1 MPTVDEGTDQ
11 WRVDGQEFP
20 ALGTQKT
27 ASTIIG
33 SVAPGDTGRGRPR
46 KGLPGPTTRVVDR
59 GMRPAQI
66 GRTVGKRNRNVRT
79 QGVHGTLKTPLSP
92 LATSFTP
99 RPTPDKS
106 QNQRQYTDIDRHQS
120 PATTGVGEMESS
132 WNNIEDKSA
141 TMVLAKTIEIEQ
153 PVAMADVAEPGGPAG
168 TGAGGPVVT
177 ESKTPTATDGT
188 GASGSRSKQTDAPV
202 MPEFCFKSG
211 NNRSTVSGPAETGT
225 GGPVGI
231 EKGRSL
237 RDGSDEIG
245 MWTGTGAGGLILAGA
260 RFTTVAEVYAP
271 IAGTEIVQ
279 RNDVGRSDQIEHVA
293 VELSDSDKLGCLSIT
308 RDSVLCGDLT
318 GNGGHDGDGHIMNP
332 DGIWRM
338 SDTEQM
344 LMSSG
349 GLSDSSMDPDPD
361 EGDPIMVGVVGS
373 AAPWYLTGWTNDVE
387 VEFMIDTGC
396 QVTILATSVFD
407 KICDIHP
414 EVKLGLVPCTQRLV
428 SADSSPLIVRG
439 RINLN
444 VIFPGLRCDMSCVVA
459 EIGTDGL
466 LGTEALQSCLPHQLD
481 LRMGQLWADGR
492 STLQLHHQQSTPLVG
507 CSLITAVVLP
517 PVSEVVA
524 EFSITGEQLGSCA
537 LIDPNWELTEEFG
550 VMVGHT
556 LVDATSLS
564 ANVLMINMSEEEVV
578 LPIGSLIGTLVP
590 VLSVSVARS
599 MECVPSTE
607 TAELPDYLEDIVRGS
622 HTSLGDSGR
631 QSLRDL
637 LHKYEHVFPAPGEPV
652 TGRSKTVLHEI
663 EINDTRP
670 VRCGP
675 RRLAPAGLR
684 REQDCVREMLSGGQI
699 EPSDSP
705 WASPVVLV
713 TKKDGST
720 RFCVDYRRLNSLTVK
735 DAYPLPR
742 IDDSLRLLGNQ
753 QWFSTMDLAS
763 GYWHVAMS
771 PDAQKKAAFVT
782 NEGLFQFR
790 VMPFGLCNAPATFE
804 RLMDRVLC
812 GMRWSRCLVYLDDV
826 ISFGKSVPEAIVEE
840 VLARLSDFG
849 LQLKA
854 KKCTFMQTEV
864 GFLGHIVGRSG
875 LACDPNK
882 LSAVRDWHEP
892 TKLKGVHQFIG
903 FVGYYRRFVK
913 DFAKLA
919 DPLVSLTRKGA
930 PFVWGRDQ
938 QDSFDSLKACL
949 LCAPI
954 LGFPTEG
961 DRFVLD
967 TDASLFAIGG
977 VLSQIQNEEEVVI
990 TYASRSLRLSQ
1001 RRYCT
1006 TRREM
1011 LAAVVMYTH
1020 FRSYLRGSPFTL
1032 RTDHSSLRWLQKFKN
1047 EDGMLARWYLL
1058 LGQFSVTFEYRPGAL
1073 HNNADGMSRQCG
1085 QCQRP
1090 DCPVSATDLPT
1101 TDDDT
1106 PSLLVDQPF
1115 ATSEMG
1121 DSMGADL
1128 LPECS
1133 GETWVASAL
1142 IDELTVD
1149 LPAPGV
1155 GDDLVSDT
1163 ARDEMLQT
1171 VWSWVVSGVA
1181 PPWSECAGLSP
1192 ELRSWR
1198 LQVGNIKI
1206 DSEGRLW
1213 RRRSPPAVGSQLVI
1227 PVKKR
1232 RGLIREFHDS
1242 LFAGHLGIT
1251 RTVYRLLDR
1260 VYWAGITW
1268 GRSDVHQILHNLHCP
1283 EVTLPTKGADGTCG
1297 GRSSLGTRG
1306 YGLVDMSVTTSRGN
1320 RYVLVIVDCFTRW
1333 TEAFPLPDK
1342 TAQSVADA
1350 FFNQV
1355 VCRFGMPAVIHSDQG
1370 REFEN
1375 KILQELCLI
1384 GGSHKTR
1391 TAPYHPESD
1400 GMVERF
1406 NRTLLMML
1414 AMFAGKNRDD
1424 WDDLLPAVMMAY
1436 RSSVHESTGYSPY
1449 RLMFGEECTLPM
1461 DIGLPRE
1468 QSQVQE
1474 ELMSPY
1480 ALWVRDAL
1488 EEAYEQ
1494 VRLHSGQAVQQ
1505 QKRLYDRRA
1514 VKRIFSL
1521 GDWVMRYYAPAKKCK
1536 LDSPW
1541 TGPYLV
1547 VSFLG
1552 WTLGIQ
1558 KDPNSPIVMIH
1569 CQDAKK
1575 IPAPPGAVSW
1585 LTLQESSIKPSV
1597 TVLGASTMH
1606 RTRPS
1611 SLSLGSDPS
1620 NVEGAMTGDRSVR
1633 DGDVSITSSLDVSS
1647 ATLISVHSR
1656 AESVS
1661 VELDSSCVIHPF
1673 YVHKM
1678 DSGPVRLMTIAHAFN
1693 YRVAVLRDGV
1703 KSALRV
1709 GRSRKAERC
1718 FMINADIPWGQQVAV
1733 MFQIVST
1740 LMADVPEFALV
1751 MMELRGMQPHIQLLD
1766 DTWGHD
1772 GKCVKA
1778 CDCLLPDRAE
1788 AFVHCLIPPLL
1799 PSGPIPDTGS
1809 IDSTMESA
1817 GFTFR
1822 EDCGYLGVGRPG
1834 SIPFC
1839 FREARRLWPFVVSS
1853 VCAMDVGFAHILGLA
1868 QTGYSGSVEGCP
1880 AGPGRRTGPNA
1891 RTGRE

>member
-1 MPTVDEGTDQ
+1 M
-11 WRVDGQEFP
+11 
-20 ALGTQKT
+20 AK
-27 ASTIIG
+27 
-33 SVAPGDTGRGRPR
+33 
-46 KGLPGPTTRVVDR
+46 
-59 GMRPAQI
+59 
-66 GRTVGKRNRNVRT
+66 
-79 QGVHGTLKTPLSP
+79 
-92 LATSFTP
+92 SFTP
-99 RPTPDKS
+99 RPTSEKQ
-106 QNQRQYTDIDRHQS
+106 QNQRQYTDNDLHRS
-120 PATTGVGEMESS
+120 PATTGLGGTESS
-132 WNNIEDKSA
+132 WDSIKNKIA
-141 TMVLAKTIEIEQ
+141 TIGTAKPIEIEK
-153 PVAMADVAEPGGPAG
+153 PVAMADVAEPRGPARA
-168 TGAGGPVVT
+168 GAGGPVVT
-177 ESKTPTATDGT
+177 EISMTAATDRT
-188 GASGSRSKQTDAPV
+188 GASGPRRSKTDVPV
-202 MPEFCFKSG
+202 TPEFCFQSG
-211 NNRSTVSGPAETGT
+211 NNRTTASGPAATVAGGPVKDEKGLRPTDGIAEAGMMTGTGT
-225 GGPVGI
+225 GGPVVA
-231 EKGRSL
+231 
-237 RDGSDEIG
+237 
-245 MWTGTGAGGLILAGA
+245 GT

-271 IAGTEIVQ
+271 ITETE
-279 RNDVGRSDQIEHVA
+279 SDQRSEIR
-293 VELSDSDKLGCLSIT
+293 ELNPIT
-308 RDSVLCGDLT
+308 KDTAEMTSSYQLEYSSVKGDSVVSGDT
-318 GNGGHDGDGHIMNP
+318 KGNSSDENGAHFMDP
-332 DGIWRM
+332 DVIRQI
-338 SDTEQM
+338 SDTEQV
-344 LMSSG
+344 LFPSG
-349 GLSDSSMDPDPD
+349 CSSDSVMEAVNTGTTEDPE
-361 EGDPIMVGVVGS
+361 EGDAIMVGVVGS
-373 AAPWYLTGWTNDVE
+373 AAPWYLTGWTNNVE

-396 QVTILATSVFD
+396 QVTILATSVFH
-407 KICDIHP
+407 KMCDIHP
-414 EVKLGLVPCTQRLV
+414 EVRNGLVPCAQRLV
-428 SADSSPLIVRG
+428 SADSSPLTVIG

-444 VIFPGLRCDMSCVVA
+444 VVFPGLRCDMWCVVA
-459 EIGTDGL
+459 GIGTDGL

-481 LRMGQLWADGR
+481 LRTGQLWADGR
-492 STLQLHHQQSTPLVG
+492 STLQLHQQRSTPIVSG
-507 CSLITAVVLP
+507 SLITAVVLP
-517 PVSEVVA
+517 PDSEVVA
-524 EFSITGEQLGSCA
+524 EFSITGGQLGTCA
-537 LIDPNWELTEEFG
+537 LIDPSRDLTEEFG
-550 VMVGHT
+550 VLVGHT
-556 LVDATSLS
+556 LVDATTPS
-564 ANVLMINMSEEEVV
+564 ANVLMINPNAEEVV
-578 LPIGSLIGTLVP
+578 LPCGSFIGNLVP

-599 MECVPSTE
+599 TEYVPGTM
-607 TAELPDYLEDIVRGS
+607 TAELPEYLEDIVRGS
-622 HTSLGDSGR
+622 HASLGESGR

-652 TGRSKTVLHEI
+652 TGRSKSVQHEI
-663 EINDTRP
+663 EINNARP

-763 GYWHVAMS
+763 GYWQVAMS

-826 ISFGKSVPEAIVEE
+826 ISFGKTVPEAIWRLEE

-864 GFLGHIVGRSG
+864 GFLGHIVGRTG

-892 TKLKGVHQFIG
+892 TKLKGVRQFIG

-919 DPLVSLTRKGA
+919 DPLVLLTRKGV
-930 PFVWGRDQ
+930 PFVWGSDQ
-938 QDSFDSLKACL
+938 QSSFDALKACL

-954 LGFPTEG
+954 LGFPTED

-990 TYASRSLRLSQ
+990 AYASRSLRLSQ

-1011 LAAVVMYTH
+1011 LAAVVMCTH
-1020 FRSYLRGSPFTL
+1020 FRSYLRGSQFTL

-1058 LGQFSVTFEYRPGAL
+1058 LGQFSVTFEYRPGSL

-1085 QCQRP
+1085 QCKRP
-1090 DCPVSATDLPT
+1090 DCPVSAADLPT
-1101 TDDDT
+1101 IDTDAQ
-1106 PSLLVDQPF
+1106 SLLVDQPF

-1121 DSMGADL
+1121 DSMDADL
-1128 LPECS
+1128 LPELS

-1142 IDELTVD
+1142 LDELTVD
-1149 LPAPGV
+1149 LPATGV
-1155 GDDLVSDT
+1155 GDELVSDT
-1163 ARDEMLQT
+1163 TSDKILQT
-1171 VWSWVVSGVA
+1171 VRSWVESGVA
-1181 PPWSECAGLSP
+1181 PPWLECAGLAP

-1213 RRRSPPAVGSQLVI
+1213 RRRSPPAVGSQLVV

-1232 RGLIREFHDS
+1232 REFIREFHDS

-1260 VYWAGITW
+1260 VYWPGLR
-1268 GRSDVHQILHNLHCP
+1268 GDVQTYIKSCTVCIARKSPCP
-1283 EVTLPTKGADGTCG
+1283 RKVPMGHVNVGHRWERVAMDL
-1297 GRSSLGTRG
+1297 L
-1306 YGLVDMSVTTSRGN
+1306 DMSVTTTRGN
-1320 RYVLVIVDCFTRW
+1320 RYVLVMVDCFTRW

-1355 VCRFGMPAVIHSDQG
+1355 VCRFGMPSVIHSDQG

-1375 KILQELCLI
+1375 KIMQELCLL
-1384 GGSHKTR
+1384 GGSHKTK
-1391 TAPYHPESD
+1391 TTPYHPESD

-1436 RSSVHESTGYSPY
+1436 RSSVHESTGFSPY

-1461 DIGLPRE
+1461 DIGLPTE
-1468 QSQVQE
+1468 QLQSSDE
-1474 ELMSPY
+1474 ITSPY
-1480 ALWVRDAL
+1480 AVWVRDAL

-1494 VRLHSGQAVQQ
+1494 VRLHSGQVVQR

-1514 VKRIFSL
+1514 VKRNFTV

-1536 LDSPW
+1536 LDSAW
-1541 TGPYLV
+1541 IGPYLV
-1547 VSFLG
+1547 VSFMG
-1552 WTLGIQ
+1552 WTIGIQ
-1558 KDPNSPIVMIH
+1558 KDPDSPIVMVH

-1585 LTLQESSIKPSV
+1585 LTTKESSIKPSV
-1597 TVLGASTMH
+1597 IVLGASTMH
-1606 RTRPS
+1606 RTMPS
-1611 SLSLGSDPS
+1611 SLSIAAAPS
-1620 NVEGAMTGDRSVR
+1620 AEEGGATGARSAPPAR
-1633 DGDVSITSSLDVSS
+1633 CSIDCSVSVTSSVDVSS
-1647 ATLISVHSR
+1647 ATLISVQSGVKS
-1656 AESVS
+1656 AS

-1673 YVHKM
+1673 HVHKM

-1709 GRSRKAERC
+1709 GRSRKAEKC
-1718 FMINADIPWGQQVAV
+1718 FLTNGNISWGQQVAV

-1740 LMADVPEFALV
+1740 LMAEVPEFALK
-1751 MMELRGMQPHIQLLD
+1751 MMELRGKQPHMQLVND
-1766 DTWGHD
+1766 PWGHD
-1772 GKCVKA
+1772 GKCVEA
-1778 CDCLLPDRAE
+1778 CDCLESDRTG
-1788 AFVHCLIPPLL
+1788 AFVHCLIPPLDHTGL
-1799 PSGPIPDTGS
+1799 IPGDNS
-1809 IDSTMESA
+1809 DDSDIVSA
-1817 GFTFR
+1817 GFAFR
-1822 EDCGYLGVGRPG
+1822 DDCGYLGVGRAG
-1834 SIPFC
+1834 SIPFVSE
-1839 FREARRLWPFVVSS
+1839 RPGAYGRLLLAVYVRWKSGLLISS
-1853 VCAMDVGFAHILGLA
+1853 DWLRPVTRGAWRGVL
-1868 QTGYSGSVEGCP
+1868 SGQVDEP
-1880 AGPGRRTGPNA
+1880 NPTHDPG
-1891 RTGRE
+1891 ESS